1 MNRRKKGSFK
11 KLLVDNQSISI
22 ISYSSNKNLLLF
34 DNSYSSNKN
43 LLLFENS
50 YSSNKPWFIDL
61 IINRGIDDNRLKGG
75 FR

>member
-11 KLLVDNQSISI
+11 KLSVDNQSISI

-34 DNSYSSNKN
+34 DNSYSSNK
-43 LLLFENS
+43 
-50 YSSNKPWFIDL
+50 PGFIDL

-75 FR
+75 FREYEKTI